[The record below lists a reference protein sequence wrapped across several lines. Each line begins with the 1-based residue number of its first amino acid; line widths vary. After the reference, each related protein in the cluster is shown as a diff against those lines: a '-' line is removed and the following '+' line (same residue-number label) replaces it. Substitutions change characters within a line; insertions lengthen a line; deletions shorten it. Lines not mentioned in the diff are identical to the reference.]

1 MSNLDYKYLSKVVRS
16 AQQGNNDS
24 FAELYAA
31 TYQKQY
37 AYACNYLKDD
47 YLAQDALQE
56 IYILVYKNLPTLNDP
71 MVFISWLNQISFRV
85 CYNMQQRQVKTFSEN
100 VVSLDEDGS
109 IQPVTDNSPEQEI
122 VFIDEKKYIFE
133 QIMSLSENE
142 SMAIIYRYYN
152 NMRIDDIASMLH
164 TSKSTVKRLINSGL
178 VTLRKMMD
186 R

>member
-1 MSNLDYKYLSKVVRS
+1 MSNLDYKYLSKVVRA
-16 AQQGNNDS
+16 AQQGDNDS

-56 IYILVYKNLPTLNDP
+56 IYILVYKNLSTLNDP

-85 CYNMQQRQVKTFSEN
+85 CYNMSQRQVKTFSDN
-100 VVSLDEDGS
+100 VISLDEEGCAP
-109 IQPVTDNSPEQEI
+109 PVTDNSPEKEI
-122 VFIDEKKYIFE
+122 VFIDQKKYIFE

-152 NMRIDDIASMLH
+152 NMRIDDIADMMH

-178 VTLRKMMD
+178 STLRKMID

>member
-16 AQQGNNDS
+16 AQQGDSDS

-37 AYACNYLKDD
+37 AYACNYLKDN

-85 CYNMQQRQVKTFSEN
+85 CFNMMQRQTRTFSDQ
-100 VVSLDEDGS
+100 VVSLDEDAT
-109 IQPVTDNSPEQEI
+109 IQPVSEDTPESQ
-122 VFIDEKKYIFE
+122 VVVIDQQKYIFD
-133 QIMSLSENE
+133 QIMALPDNE
-142 SMAIIYRYYN
+142 SLAIIYRYYN

-164 TSKSTVKRLINSGL
+164 TSKSTVKRLLNSGL
-178 VTLRKMMD
+178 DRLRQTID
-186 R
+186 V